1 MRPLAP
7 RSDRASLSTSPTW
20 TCCTGVVAFGWVC
33 LGSCLKA
40 AVVLKMSSKHG
51 RIIETII
58 LVCFCFES
66 DLFDMVA
73 LSMQK
78 KTWEEEEEEDDD
90 DDDEDEEDGEDE
102 DEEKE
107 KNRKSGGRGRG
118 GRRAKQDEQE
128 QQG

>member
-90 DDDEDEEDGEDE
+90 DDEDEEDGEDE